1 MQPGIYSDIPNDDYH
16 RGAGISKSGLD
27 LIRRSP
33 MHYKARIDAA
43 NDNEPTAAQ
52 AIGTAFHLLLLEPD
66 DFAKR
71 YVVKPENAPKRPTSV
86 QRNAKKPSPETIEAI
101 AFWDQFEIENAGK
114 IVLDADEN
122 EQLLAMAHSVRKH
135 PAANALLTGAPG
147 VAELSAYWIDPT
159 TGVLCRCRP
168 DYWRVD
174 GIVVDLKTTEDA
186 SPEGFARSLVNWR
199 YHVQAPFYLDG
210 LAETIR
216 QSSETELKT
225 PEAFVFLAVE
235 KKPPYAVGVYVLDR
249 ESFDLGRLEYQQ
261 DLKTFSECS
270 AANVWPGY
278 GDAIQ
283 KIGVP
288 QWHLVKNAD
297 RLTSA

>member
-1 MQPGIYSDIPNDDYH
+1 MQPGIYSDISNEDYH
-16 RGAGISKSGLD
+16 GGAGVSKSGLD
-27 LIRRSP
+27 LIRKSP
-33 MHYKARIDAA
+33 MHYKARIDAP
-43 NDNEPTAAQ
+43 NDNEPTTAQ
-52 AIGTAFHLLLLEPD
+52 AIGTAFHSLLLEPE
-66 DFAKR
+66 DFANR
-71 YVVKPENAPKRPTSV
+71 YIVRPDNAPKRPTSV
-86 QRNAKKPSPETIEAI
+86 QRNAKKPSPETVEAI
-101 AFWDQFEIENAGK
+101 AFWDKFEADNAGK
-114 IVLDADEN
+114 IVLDNEAN
-122 EQLLAMAHSVRKH
+122 EQLLAMAHSVRNH

-210 LAETIR
+210 LAETIK
-216 QSSETELKT
+216 QSGETELKA
-225 PEAFVFLAVE
+225 PETFVFLAVE

-261 DLKTFSECS
+261 DVKTYAECLS
-270 AANVWPGY
+270 SNVWPGY
-278 GDAIQ
+278 GDGIQ

-288 QWHLVKNAD
+288 QWHLIRNAD
-297 RLTSA
+297 RLSAA